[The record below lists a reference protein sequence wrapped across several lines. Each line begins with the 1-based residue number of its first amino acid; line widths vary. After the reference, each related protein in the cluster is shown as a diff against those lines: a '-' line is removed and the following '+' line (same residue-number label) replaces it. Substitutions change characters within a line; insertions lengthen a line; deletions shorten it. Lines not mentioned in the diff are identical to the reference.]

1 MKKYTK
7 EEVYQ
12 IRKGYFV
19 VVFRTGCRKD
29 WDLIGDAM
37 DASNRGEEHDCIE
50 YLLDRGMFVRR
61 SDDDITISTNEGEVT
76 YPIRQ
81 VVLSVSRDFIEE
93 EICTD
98 YFEGR
103 GS

>member
-12 IRKGYFV
+12 IRKGNFV
-19 VVFRTGCRKD
+19 VVVRTGCRKD

-37 DASNRGEEHDCIE
+37 HAANRGEEHDCIE

-61 SDDDITISTNEGEVT
+61 SDDDITISTEDGETT
-76 YPIRQ
+76 YPINQ
-81 VVLSVSRDFIEE
+81 VLLGVSPNFIEE
-93 EICTD
+93 ELGED
-98 YFEGR
+98 Y
-103 GS
+103 

>member
-37 DASNRGEEHDCIE
+37 HASNRGEEHDCIE

-61 SDDDITISTNEGEVT
+61 SDDDITISTNEGEAT

-81 VVLSVSRDFIEE
+81 VLLSMSPDFIEE
-93 EICTD
+93 EFGAD
-98 YFEGR
+98 YLEGL
-103 GS
+103 G

>member
-19 VVFRTGCRKD
+19 VVVRTGCYKD
-29 WDLIGDAM
+29 WDVIKDALR
-37 DASNRGEEHDCIE
+37 AANRGEEHGCIE
-50 YLLDRGMFVRR
+50 YLLDRGMFIRR
-61 SDDDITISTNEGEVT
+61 SDDDITISTNEGEAT

-81 VVLSVSRDFIEE
+81 VFLSVSPDFIEE
-93 EICTD
+93 EFGAD
-98 YFEGR
+98 F
-103 GS
+103 

>member
-12 IRKGYFV
+12 IRKGNFV
-19 VVFRTGCRKD
+19 VVIRTGCRKD
-29 WDLIGDAM
+29 WNVIKDAM
-37 DASNRGEEHDCIE
+37 RASERGEEHGSIE

-61 SDDDITISTNEGEVT
+61 SDDDITISMNEGEAT

-81 VVLSVSRDFIEE
+81 VVLSVSLDFIEE
-93 EICTD
+93 ELGID
-98 YFEGR
+98 E
-103 GS
+103 